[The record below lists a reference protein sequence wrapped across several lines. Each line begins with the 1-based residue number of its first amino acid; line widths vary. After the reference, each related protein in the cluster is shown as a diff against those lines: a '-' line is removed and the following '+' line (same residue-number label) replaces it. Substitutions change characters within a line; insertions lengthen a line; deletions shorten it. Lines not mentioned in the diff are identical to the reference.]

1 MIIFKLLR
9 ANFGIIKL
17 ITCHLTMYGNK
28 VKDIYRSKMFFDVES
43 KRYSV
48 FHLDTSLNAY
58 KEEDNLSYMMTIQ
71 TTLNMEE

>member
-1 MIIFKLLR
+1 
-9 ANFGIIKL
+9 
-17 ITCHLTMYGNK
+17 MYGNK